1 MISIDGDKCTSCE
14 RCYDVCPNYVFGVA
28 QADGKRRTEVRYP
41 SQCCECGHCISICPT
56 EAVTGGFASRRDLE
70 ELLSVAVEPHAL
82 MNVLLSRRSVRSFT
96 PQAVAKETI
105 EQLLQAARHAGTASN
120 EQAEGFIVIRDRDFL
135 TRLEGL
141 VVEVLWDAGI
151 RHLDRETGPL
161 IRLASRIYGPEL
173 VRAGRTYHDIIRH
186 RRENRELHGN
196 DRIGGMVFRNAP
208 AVIVVHGD
216 RRNVLGATNAA
227 LAIRNMELL
236 AVTMGLGTC
245 WVGFLKA
252 AAGRSKKIDRLLEL
266 PNNRTVHGAVM
277 VGHPK
282 HGYRHKMARRSRDVR
297 WM

>member
-1 MISIDGDKCTSCE
+1 MISIDTDKCTSCE

-28 QADGKRRTEVRYP
+28 QTDGKRRTEVRYP

-56 EAVTGGFASRRDLE
+56 EAVTGGFASKRDLE
-70 ELLSVAVEPHAL
+70 QLPSVAVEPRAL
-82 MNVLLSRRSVRSFT
+82 MNVLLSRRSVRNFK
-96 PQAVAKETI
+96 PQAVAKEAI
-105 EQLLQAARHAGTASN
+105 EQLLEAATHAGTASN
-120 EQAEGFIVIRDRDFL
+120 EQAEGFIVIQDRDFL
-135 TRLEGL
+135 TKLEGL

-151 RHLDRETGPL
+151 KHLDRDGGSL
-161 IRLASRIYGPEL
+161 VKLAKKIYGPEL
-173 VRAGRTYHDIIRH
+173 VRAGRTYHDVIRH

-196 DRIGGMVFRNAP
+196 DRTGGMVFRNAP

-227 LAIRNMELL
+227 LAIRNIELL

-252 AAGRSKKIDRLLEL
+252 AAMKSKKVDRLLEL
-266 PNNRTVHGAVM
+266 SRDRTVHGAVM

-282 HGYRHKMARRSRDVR
+282 HGYGHKMARRARHVR
-297 WM
+297 WI